1 MTQNSFALFKT
12 PAIITKVD
20 NYKENHL
27 LISVFSCEY
36 GKKSLIVF
44 GGKSKKKNT
53 HFVKGLI
60 SEIEFNKENSCLNSS
75 LIQSYNWFLFDKY
88 RLKVIDYICFLINKL
103 LFLEDRQSEI
113 LNTYQRLL
121 ISMNNNSNYLID
133 LIQLELEILK
143 SSGYQPDLNDSVIKK
158 VLGDGFS
165 INGNS
170 YDELLDFLK
179 NDQELQKTFSN
190 FMEKVISRVL
200 NNLNINLPFNRS
212 EIIQKN

>member
-1 MTQNSFALFKT
+1 LTQNSFALFKT

-53 HFVKGLI
+53 DFVKGLI

-88 RLKVIDYICFLINKL
+88 RLKVIDYTCFLINKL

-113 LNTYQRLL
+113 FNSYQSLL

-143 SSGYQPDLNDSVIKK
+143 SSGYQPDLSDSVIKK
-158 VLGDGFS
+158 VLGDGFT

>member
-1 MTQNSFALFKT
+1 LFKT

-60 SEIEFNKENSCLNSS
+60 SEIEFNKDNSCLNSN

-103 LFLEDRQSEI
+103 LFLEDKQSEM
-113 LNTYQRLL
+113 LNTYQSLL
-121 ISMNNNSNYLID
+121 ISMNNSSNYLVD

-143 SSGYQPDLNDSVIKK
+143 SSGYQPDLNDNVIKK

-165 INGNS
+165 IDTNS
-170 YDELLDFLK
+170 NDELLTILK
-179 NDQELQKTFSN
+179 NNQSLQKTFSN

>member
-1 MTQNSFALFKT
+1 
-12 PAIITKVD
+12 
-20 NYKENHL
+20 
-27 LISVFSCEY
+27 
-36 GKKSLIVF
+36 
-44 GGKSKKKNT
+44 
-53 HFVKGLI
+53 
-60 SEIEFNKENSCLNSS
+60 
-75 LIQSYNWFLFDKY
+75 
-88 RLKVIDYICFLINKL
+88 
-103 LFLEDRQSEI
+103 
-113 LNTYQRLL
+113 
-121 ISMNNNSNYLID
+121 MNNNSNYLID

-143 SSGYQPDLNDSVIKK
+143 SSGYQPDLSDSVIKK

>member
-1 MTQNSFALFKT
+1 LTQNSFALFKT

-53 HFVKGLI
+53 DFVKGLI

-88 RLKVIDYICFLINKL
+88 RLKVIDYICLLINKL

-143 SSGYQPDLNDSVIKK
+143 SSGYQPDLSDSVIKK

-165 INGNS
+165 INRNS
-170 YDELLDFLK
+170 YDELLNFLK
-179 NDQELQKTFSN
+179 NNQDLQKVFSN

>member
-12 PAIITKVD
+12 SAIITKVD

-27 LISVFSCEY
+27 LISVFSSEY

-53 HFVKGLI
+53 DFVKGLI

-121 ISMNNNSNYLID
+121 ISMNSNSNYLID

-143 SSGYQPDLNDSVIKK
+143 SSGYQPDLSDSVIKK

-170 YDELLDFLK
+170 YDELLNFLK
-179 NDQELQKTFSN
+179 NNQDLQKVFSN

>member
-1 MTQNSFALFKT
+1 MFKT
-12 PAIITKVD
+12 SAIITKVD

-27 LISVFSCEY
+27 LISVFSCEF

-53 HFVKGLI
+53 DYVKGLI
-60 SEIEFNKENSCLNSS
+60 SEIEFNKENSCLNSD

-103 LFLEDRQSEI
+103 LFLEDKKSEI
-113 LNTYQRLL
+113 MNNYQSLL
-121 ISMNNNSNYLID
+121 ISMNNGSDYLVN

-158 VLGDGFS
+158 VLGDGIL
-165 INGNS
+165 INANS
-170 YDELLDFLK
+170 LDELLTLLR
-179 NDQELQKTFSN
+179 NNQNLQQAFSD

-200 NNLNINLPFNRS
+200 NNLNINLPFVRS

>member
-1 MTQNSFALFKT
+1 LNQNRFALFKT

-53 HFVKGLI
+53 DFVKGLI

-88 RLKVIDYICFLINKL
+88 RLKVVDYICFLINKL

-121 ISMNNNSNYLID
+121 ISMNSNSNYLID

-143 SSGYQPDLNDSVIKK
+143 SSGYQPDLSDSVIKK

-170 YDELLDFLK
+170 YDELLNFLK
-179 NDQELQKTFSN
+179 NNQDSQKVFSN

>member
-1 MTQNSFALFKT
+1 MFKT
-12 PAIITKVD
+12 PAIISKVE

-27 LISVFSCEY
+27 LISVFSCEF

-53 HFVKGLI
+53 DFVKGII
-60 SEIEFNKENSCLNSS
+60 SEIEFNKENSCLNSN

-88 RLKVIDYICFLINKL
+88 RLKVIEYSCFLINKL
-103 LFLEDRQSEI
+103 LFLEDKHSEI
-113 LNTYQRLL
+113 LNTYRDLL
-121 ISMNNNSNYLID
+121 ISMNNNSNYLVH

-143 SSGYQPDLNDSVIKK
+143 SSGYQPDLSDSVIKK
-158 VLGDGFS
+158 VLGDGIS
-165 INGNS
+165 INANS
-170 YDELLDFLK
+170 YDKLLILLRE
-179 NDQELQKTFSN
+179 NQSLQEIFSN
-190 FMEKVISRVL
+190 FMEKVIVKVL

>member
-1 MTQNSFALFKT
+1 MFKT

-27 LISVFSCEY
+27 LISVFSCEF

-53 HFVKGLI
+53 DFFKGLI
-60 SEIEFNKENSCLNSS
+60 TEIEFNKENSCLNTN

-88 RLKVIDYICFLINKL
+88 RLKVIDYSCFLINKL
-103 LFLEDRQSEI
+103 LFLEDKNSEI
-113 LNTYQRLL
+113 LNTYQDLL
-121 ISMNNNSNYLID
+121 ISMNNNSNYLVD
-133 LIQLELEILK
+133 LIKLELEILK
-143 SSGYQPDLNDSVIKK
+143 SSGYQPDLSDSVIKK

-165 INGNS
+165 INANS
-170 YDELLDFLK
+170 YDELSILLK
-179 NDQELQKTFSN
+179 NDRYSQEAFSN
-190 FMEKVISRVL
+190 FMEKVIVKVL

>member
-27 LISVFSCEY
+27 LISVFSSEY

-53 HFVKGLI
+53 DFVKGLI
-60 SEIEFNKENSCLNSS
+60 SEIEFNKENSCLNSN

-103 LFLEDRQSEI
+103 LFLEDKQSEI
-113 LNTYQRLL
+113 LNTYQGLL
-121 ISMNNNSNYLID
+121 IAMNNSSNYLVD

-143 SSGYQPDLNDSVIKK
+143 SSGYQPDLSDSVIKK
-158 VLGDGFS
+158 VLGDGLS
-165 INGNS
+165 INANS
-170 YDELLDFLK
+170 YDELINSLR
-179 NDQELQKTFSN
+179 NDQNLQKVFSD
-190 FMEKVISRVL
+190 FMEKVMAKVL
-200 NNLNINLPFNRS
+200 NNLNINLPFSRS
-212 EIIQKN
+212 EIIKKN

>member
-53 HFVKGLI
+53 DFVKGLI
-60 SEIEFNKENSCLNSS
+60 SEIEFSKENSCLNSS

-143 SSGYQPDLNDSVIKK
+143 SSGYQPDLSDSVIKK

>member
-1 MTQNSFALFKT
+1 LFKT
-12 PAIITKVD
+12 SAIITKVD

-27 LISVFSCEY
+27 LISVFSCEF

-44 GGKSKKKNT
+44 EGKSKKKNT
-53 HFVKGLI
+53 DYVKGLI
-60 SEIEFNKENSCLNSS
+60 SEIEFNKENSCLNSN

-103 LFLEDRQSEI
+103 LFLEDKKSEI
-113 LNTYQRLL
+113 MNNYQSLL
-121 ISMNNNSNYLID
+121 ISMNNGSDYLVN

-143 SSGYQPDLNDSVIKK
+143 SSGYQPDLNDGVIKK
-158 VLGDGFS
+158 VLGDGIL
-165 INGNS
+165 INANS
-170 YDELLDFLK
+170 LDELLTLLRK
-179 NDQELQKTFSN
+179 DQNLQQAFSD

-200 NNLNINLPFNRS
+200 NNLNINLPFVRS

>member
-1 MTQNSFALFKT
+1 MFKT

-27 LISVFSCEY
+27 LISVFSCEF

-53 HFVKGLI
+53 DFVKGII
-60 SEIEFNKENSCLNSS
+60 SEIEFNKENSCLNTN

-88 RLKVIDYICFLINKL
+88 RLKVIDYSCFLINKL
-103 LFLEDRQSEI
+103 LFLEDKQSEI
-113 LNTYQRLL
+113 LNTYRGLL
-121 ISMNNNSNYLID
+121 ISMNNSSNYLVD

-143 SSGYQPDLNDSVIKK
+143 SSGYQPDLSDSVIKK
-158 VLGDGFS
+158 VLGDGLS
-165 INGNS
+165 INANS
-170 YDELLDFLK
+170 YDELINSLR
-179 NDQELQKTFSN
+179 NDQNLQKVFSD
-190 FMEKVISRVL
+190 FMEKVMAKVL

-212 EIIQKN
+212 EIIKKN

>member
-1 MTQNSFALFKT
+1 MFKT

-27 LISVFSCEY
+27 LISVFSCEF

-53 HFVKGLI
+53 DFVKGII
-60 SEIEFNKENSCLNSS
+60 SEIEFNKENSCLNTN
-75 LIQSYNWFLFDKY
+75 LIQSYNWFLYDKY
-88 RLKVIDYICFLINKL
+88 RLKIIDYSCFLINKL
-103 LFLEDRQSEI
+103 LFLEDKNSEI
-113 LNTYQRLL
+113 LNTYQDLL
-121 ISMNNNSNYLID
+121 ISMNNNSNYLVD
-133 LIQLELEILK
+133 LIKLELEILK
-143 SSGYQPDLNDSVIKK
+143 SSGYQPDLSDSVLKK

-165 INGNS
+165 INANS
-170 YDELLDFLK
+170 YDELSILLK
-179 NDQELQKTFSN
+179 NDQGSQEAFSN
-190 FMEKVISRVL
+190 FMEKVIVKVL

>member
-53 HFVKGLI
+53 DFVKGLI

-88 RLKVIDYICFLINKL
+88 RLKVIDYTCFLINKL

-143 SSGYQPDLNDSVIKK
+143 SSGYQPDLSDSVIKK

-170 YDELLDFLK
+170 YDELLNFLK
-179 NDQELQKTFSN
+179 NNQDLQKVFSN

>member
-1 MTQNSFALFKT
+1 MFKT
-12 PAIITKVD
+12 SAIITKVD

-53 HFVKGLI
+53 DFVKGLI

-121 ISMNNNSNYLID
+121 ISMNSNSNYLID

-143 SSGYQPDLNDSVIKK
+143 SSGYQPDLSDSVIKK

-170 YDELLDFLK
+170 YDELLNFLK
-179 NDQELQKTFSN
+179 NNQDLQKVFSN

>member
-1 MTQNSFALFKT
+1 LFKT
-12 PAIITKVD
+12 SAIITKVD

-27 LISVFSCEY
+27 LISVFSSEY

-53 HFVKGLI
+53 DFVKGLL

-143 SSGYQPDLNDSVIKK
+143 SSGYQPDLSDSVIKK

-170 YDELLDFLK
+170 YDELLNFLK
-179 NDQELQKTFSN
+179 NNQDSQKVFSN

>member
-1 MTQNSFALFKT
+1 LTQNNFALFKT
-12 PAIITKVD
+12 SAIITKVD

-53 HFVKGLI
+53 DFVKGLI

-103 LFLEDRQSEI
+103 LFLEDKQSEI

-121 ISMNNNSNYLID
+121 ISMNSNSNYLID

-143 SSGYQPDLNDSVIKK
+143 SSGYQPDLSDSVIKK

-170 YDELLDFLK
+170 YDELLNFLK
-179 NDQELQKTFSN
+179 NNQDLQKAFSN

>member
-1 MTQNSFALFKT
+1 MFKT
-12 PAIITKVD
+12 SAIITKVD

-27 LISVFSCEY
+27 LISVFSCEF

-53 HFVKGLI
+53 DYVKGLI
-60 SEIEFNKENSCLNSS
+60 SEIEFNKENSCLNSN

-103 LFLEDRQSEI
+103 LFLEDKKSEI
-113 LNTYQRLL
+113 MNNYQSLL
-121 ISMNNNSNYLID
+121 ISMNNGSDYLVN

-158 VLGDGFS
+158 VLGDGIL
-165 INGNS
+165 INANS
-170 YDELLDFLK
+170 LDELLTLLR
-179 NDQELQKTFSN
+179 NNQNLQKAFSD

-200 NNLNINLPFNRS
+200 NNLNINLPFVRS

>member
-1 MTQNSFALFKT
+1 MFKT
-12 PAIITKVD
+12 PAINTKVD

-27 LISVFSCEY
+27 LISVFSCEF

-53 HFVKGLI
+53 DFVKGII
-60 SEIEFNKENSCLNSS
+60 SEIEFNKENSCLNTN

-88 RLKVIDYICFLINKL
+88 RLKVIDYSCFLINKL
-103 LFLEDRQSEI
+103 LFLEDKQSEI
-113 LNTYQRLL
+113 LNSYRGLL
-121 ISMNNNSNYLID
+121 ISMNNSSNYLVD

-158 VLGDGFS
+158 VLGDGLS
-165 INGNS
+165 INANS
-170 YDELLDFLK
+170 YDELINSLR
-179 NDQELQKTFSN
+179 NDQNLQKVFSD
-190 FMEKVISRVL
+190 FMEKVMAKVL

-212 EIIQKN
+212 EIIKKN